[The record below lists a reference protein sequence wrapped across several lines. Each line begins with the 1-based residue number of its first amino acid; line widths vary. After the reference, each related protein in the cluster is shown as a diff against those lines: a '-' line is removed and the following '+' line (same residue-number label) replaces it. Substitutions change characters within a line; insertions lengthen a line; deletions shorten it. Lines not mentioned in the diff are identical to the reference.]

1 MLRIVPH
8 TTAATIPHVVMVGR
22 VLPNGLPNLSARVG
36 FATTKLATNEP
47 AIPVKFAHVCIK
59 CRYTPLIHTKMSLFW
74 VGKLSLF

>member
-1 MLRIVPH
+1 
-8 TTAATIPHVVMVGR
+8 
-22 VLPNGLPNLSARVG
+22 LPNLSARVG